1 MYFIILHNNIPWG
14 CIVNID
20 EGRPEGNGTRK
31 MAMNRLGNGLFAG
44 GHQEEALSVREAL
57 LSEGRRLGEREDF
70 ILIAQ
75 NNLAGTYQVLGRHEE
90 ALPLRRDVY
99 SGFVKLNGEEHEK
112 TLQAASNYATSLC
125 ALLRFKEVKS
135 LMRTTIPVARRVLG
149 DDDRITF
156 MMRWNYVDALYKD
169 PGATLDDLREVV
181 RLLEDLA
188 PTARR
193 VLGSAHPVAAGIER
207 DLRESQAVLRA
218 QEDSS

>member
-1 MYFIILHNNIPWG
+1 
-14 CIVNID
+14 
-20 EGRPEGNGTRK
+20 

-193 VLGSAHPVAAGIER
+193 VLGSARPVAAGIER